1 MKKKLLSALLC
12 TALIATSLTACG
24 EVTMN
29 QTKDSVSVEYGD
41 DFQFD
46 VNDYF
51 ELSNKKAIEDAD
63 VLVDASQV
71 KTDEIGEYDVTV
83 TFHKDEE
90 DEQTFTVKVSVTDTV
105 APVMKANE
113 EAYPDG
119 YIWLNDLNADFSNY
133 VEVDD
138 LSKTTLH
145 AEYEMLGEVEVVSEE
160 VIAKYQK
167 MLETNEEEGTEET
180 SEATEEV
187 EVSTEADNEDLEV
200 AEREDAEGY
209 YKYTVYAEDEGHN
222 VSEELVFLVVFD
234 KTAPVVSLDGKV
246 LEGESGTLTS
256 ADGNL
261 TATDNF
267 LGEMDAESIVK
278 NENEDGTIGITCGD
292 KAGNT
297 YESVWEINAKNGES
311 VSSGNNNGNAG
322 GDTAGATTSNNNA
335 GGLRVYDPDVD
346 AYMTVTN
353 GRITYD
359 DGTYLDVGE
368 DRATGGWS
376 DFQIHLASHKN
387 QISIFNGQLV
397 ACYETNEA
405 RDNAILDYC
414 LNTLGLSVYDIT
426 YQPYASSARG
436 CYASDGTSWSV
447 GEGFEVQIESDVYYN
462 NDGVEEGYDE
472 RIIYDINPDGSLT
485 PDHPAEN
492 MISCTPYTK

>member
-63 VLVDASQV
+63 VVVDASQV
-71 KTDEIGEYDVTV
+71 KTDEIGEYDVIV

-119 YIWLNDLNADFSNY
+119 YIWVNDLNADFSNY

-145 AEYEMLGEVEVVSEE
+145 TEYEMLGEVEVVSED
-160 VIAKYQK
+160 VIAKYQE
-167 MLETNEEEGTEET
+167 MLETNEEEGSEEIT
-180 SEATEEV
+180 EATEEV
-187 EVSTEADNEDLEV
+187 EVSTEADNEDSEV

-256 ADGNL
+256 ADGDL

-267 LGEMDAESIVK
+267 LGEMDAESIMK
-278 NENEDGTIGITCGD
+278 NENEDGTVGITCGD

-297 YESVWEINAKNGES
+297 YESVWEINTKNGES
-311 VSSGNNNGNAG
+311 VSNGNNNGNAG
-322 GDTAGATTSNNNA
+322 GDTASTTTSNETT
-335 GGLRVYDPDVD
+335 GGLKVWRGDDIGYV
-346 AYMTVTN
+346 TVTN
-353 GRITYD
+353 GRIYYD
-359 DGTYLDVGE
+359 DGTYTDAGE

-376 DFQIHLASHKN
+376 DFQIHIASHKN

-426 YQPYASSARG
+426 YQPYAASARG
-436 CYASDGTSWSV
+436 CYASDGTLWSV
-447 GEGFEVQIESDVYYN
+447 GEDFEVDIESDVYYN

-472 RIIYDINPDGSLT
+472 RITYNINPDGSLT
-485 PDHPAEN
+485 PDKPAEN
-492 MISCTPYTK
+492 MISCTPYMK